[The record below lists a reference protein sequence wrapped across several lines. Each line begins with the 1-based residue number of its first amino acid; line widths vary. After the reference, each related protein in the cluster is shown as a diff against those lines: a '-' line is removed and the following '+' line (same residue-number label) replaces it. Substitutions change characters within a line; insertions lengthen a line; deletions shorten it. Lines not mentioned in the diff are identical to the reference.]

1 MRRPHRTLL
10 GVIFIFLFFLVKD
23 EKFNPNELSPQFEAT
38 TLDDSELFHFKKD
51 IKVGIKQQS
60 LLRLKLSTVEQR
72 NL

>member
-1 MRRPHRTLL
+1 MGKQYRTLF
-10 GVIFIFLFFLVKD
+10 GVIFILIFFLVKD
-23 EKFNPNELSPQFEAT
+23 EKFNSNELSTQFGAT

-60 LLRLKLSTVEQR
+60 LLRLELSTVEQR